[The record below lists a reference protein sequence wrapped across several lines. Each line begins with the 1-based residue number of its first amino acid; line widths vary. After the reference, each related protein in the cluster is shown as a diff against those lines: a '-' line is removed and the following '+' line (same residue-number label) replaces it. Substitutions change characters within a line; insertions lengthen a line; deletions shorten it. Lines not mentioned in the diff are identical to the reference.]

1 MADSRLKEN
10 AAAVKKLFGTAAQLA
25 QKQAALAT
33 LNNVTLPKL
42 YHAIGKRIVGLEK
55 LPPDLLPHRDRI
67 RALEAAIATKPEEPA
82 TAPAE
87 GFAAKAKQLAQAAA
101 QKASKASSDAAATMQ
116 IQAAYVAL
124 GKDAV
129 EKYGD
134 KAVPKQLV
142 PELESAKSRAKE
154 LSTEIEALGA
164 ASAVGF
170 LTPRRAAIAG
180 LCLAALLVAVTA
192 RSVGRMVF
200 GGSAPRAQ
208 QSSVASKEPSLGL
221 SEKLSAVKEDLERKR
236 EEIAAEAKTREVEAR
251 EQDLARREREL
262 QEKSRLAES
271 ARSPEPRAGT
281 PTTATSA
288 EKPKPRELSPLSP
301 TYPVILA
308 EDFSQINFKAG
319 EFTNRL
325 TRPSSTPVL
334 LPKDLD
340 RSTSRVP
347 RSAEEAVKSYEG
359 ELKALMACPRTLS
372 LSIKEPLSDKLYLAY
387 WSGNNCLLQAE
398 GGPLAT
404 KSFYI
409 PVTCSHCVSF
419 SLDGTKYENVPLLV
433 MAGKPEENQT
443 ARDKA
448 LLADLAEKE
457 ASLRRAAEWL
467 VYFALLEMP
476 LNKDDVTEDLCSQL
490 LLLPKDAAARDQIV
504 KALHTVGSDT
514 LSNDAPALYYALQ
527 CRNPAMITDC
537 FARKQPTNGKEY
549 GKREFLP
556 AGCAMMLTSWF
567 KSMGGKQEQEKV
579 LQTLDACRV
588 DWGVADDLG
597 RTPLVHA
604 ILNAQEE
611 AVSYLASKGHGLKSQ
626 DKEGRT
632 PLMYA
637 VSGEA
642 ETLQPLLT
650 KEAVR
655 GKDKAGNNVLHY
667 CDKFRNPVLPLFA
680 KLVQLGADI
689 NAANS
694 EGDTPLHSVVRL
706 AASQGREPSPE
717 EKVVLAETMR
727 GLIKESALAA
737 KNKRGE
743 TPLSIATH
751 AKLTTWGSALMFPLT
766 VSGDEK
772 QLSHSVVM
780 DDKRVL
786 SAGNVSGQRIRV
798 VVRDDSGKV
807 VGDQKLDGE
816 VPSLSHRL
824 QSLFGGRDGV
834 AFLRVARGSEE
845 RIIALGPDGKQLWET
860 EPYEEMDV
868 AGPSAGGSCVVQGK
882 PFDRPKEPNSEVHK
896 VLSDRLFIYRKNGK
910 REWGYTAGG
919 PLRWQLDDSFEY
931 INRYWGEFNGFV
943 FNDTGHIAGMVS
955 GGDKSALR
963 AVVSFG
969 ADGRVLSVIPCNP
982 DGGVDN
988 FHNVRAVL
996 SDGAIVTQGQ
1006 TNDAEVVV
1014 TNVGGKERFR
1024 RQLGLCVDARDAKG
1038 NHLIVLSLA
1047 DRSVRLSRLGPD
1059 GGVVWEAD
1067 LDELNRRDSN
1077 DFSTFSSRGIYETPS
1092 GHVIVSFRNCM
1103 AVVDPQ
1109 GKIVAAARHGNV
1121 GNEAEA
1127 FRAFE
1132 DGTVIW
1138 PVASGGFVSGN
1149 FKTWL
1154 Q

>member
-457 ASLRRAAEWL
+457 ASLRRAAGWL

-490 LLLPKDAAARDQIV
+490 LLLPNDAAARDQIV

-527 CRNPAMITDC
+527 CRNPAMIADC

-579 LQTLDACRV
+579 LQTLEACRV

-642 ETLQPLLT
+642 ETLEPLLT

-655 GKDKAGNNVLHY
+655 GKDKSGNNVLHY
-667 CDKFRNPVLPLFA
+667 CSKFREPVLPLYS
-680 KLVQLGADI
+680 KLVDLGAEPTAVNSDNDTALHSLVRVAI
-689 NAANS
+689 AKNLDPGPYIDDKLAAN
-694 EGDTPLHSVVRL
+694 VRSL
-706 AASQGREPSPE
+706 FSKGGA
-717 EKVVLAETMR
+717 T
-727 GLIKESALAA
+727 A
-737 KNKRGE
+737 KNNRGE
-743 TPLSIATH
+743 TPLAMCTH
-751 AKLTTWGSALMFPLT
+751 ANLATWVSAMMFPVAVT
-766 VSGDEK
+766 GDADHK
-772 QLSHSVVM
+772 DRAHSVVM
-780 DDKRVL
+780 NDKRVL
-786 SAGNVSGQRIRV
+786 AVANIPGQRIAITT
-798 VVRDDSGKV
+798 RDERGTV
-807 VGDQKLDGE
+807 VGKHQVDGE
-816 VPSLSHRL
+816 IPSLSTA
-824 QSLFGGRDGV
+824 QALFGGRDGL
-834 AFLRVARGSEE
+834 AFLRVNRGEE
-845 RIIALGPDGKQLWET
+845 QRVIALGSSGKQLWET
-860 EPYEEMDV
+860 EPYEEIDNAV
-868 AGPSAGGSCVVQGK
+868 PCADGSCVVVGK
-882 PFDRPKEPNSEVHK
+882 PLSRPKHPGMGEVSF
-896 VLSDRLFIYRKNGK
+896 LRDRLFMYRKNGK
-910 REWGYTAGG
+910 REWGFEAGG
-919 PLRWQLDDSFEY
+919 PLR
-931 INRYWGEFNGFV
+931 GEMEENGEELRERIV
-943 FNDTGHIAGMVS
+943 HNEAGLIAGQVN
-955 GGDKSALR
+955 GGSKSDRR

-969 ADGRVLSVIPCNP
+969 SDGRVLATIPTDP
-982 DGGVDN
+982 GKDHTSYD
-988 FHNVRAVL
+988 VRAVL
-996 SDGAIVTQGQ
+996 PDGSIVTQGR

-1014 TNVGGKERFR
+1014 TDLSGKERFR
-1024 RQLGLCVDARDAKG
+1024 RQLGLCANALQVSG
-1038 NHLIVLSLA
+1038 NDLVVLSLA
-1047 DRSVRLSRLGPD
+1047 DDAVRLSRLG
-1059 GGVVWEAD
+1059 GTGELVWEAD
-1067 LDELNRRDSN
+1067 LEELDSKTSN
-1077 DFSTFSSRGIYETPS
+1077 DFNHFHAS
-1092 GHVIVSFRNCM
+1092 GLCEGPEKTVVVAFHSCM
-1103 AVVDPQ
+1103 AVVDAQ
-1109 GKIVAAARHGNV
+1109 GKIVAVARQMEGEPESPRFF
-1121 GNEAEA
+1121 G
-1127 FRAFE
+1127 
-1132 DGTVIW
+1132 DGTIVW
-1138 PVASGGFVSGN
+1138 PVASGGFLTGN
-1149 FKTWL
+1149 YKSWL